1 MSIDA
6 SLITAVSGLAVGA
19 FSAYWTAKTFYLKRQ
34 DEQRERQR
42 LELQQA
48 QAEIERQ
55 KAAREAEVQQYA
67 EGKKREYAA
76 ERDFSH
82 LMRQYDALN
91 INLTV
96 LHDFQAKRV
105 ADVEA
110 DLRDIKS
117 MLNILLIQ
125 AGGTETGIAKYLKR
139 EE

>member
-1 MSIDA
+1 MTDA
-6 SLITAVSGLAVGA
+6 SLLTAITGLVVGG

-34 DEQRERQR
+34 DETRDRQR

-48 QAEIERQ
+48 EAEIQRQ
-55 KAAREAEVQQYA
+55 KAARETEVQQYA
-67 EGKKREYAA
+67 EAKKREYAA
-76 ERDFSH
+76 ERDFGH

-96 LHDFQAKRV
+96 LHDFQEKRV

-125 AGGTETGIAKYLKR
+125 AGGSETGIAKYLKR